1 VISNIVSLFVA
12 LVIVAITAI
21 LLSFVFM
28 NELGLRPSYMSI
40 QRLSLCAMVFHTSA
54 MLCFM
59 FLLYFDL
66 RFSALLVVTSYLAL
80 NALCTLAILAAGPAF
95 YGYGSMIAA
104 ALTFLLA
111 FALLVRETRWLHY
124 HAFIT
129 NNTSL

>member
-1 VISNIVSLFVA
+1 
-12 LVIVAITAI
+12 VIVATTAI

-40 QRLSLCAMVFHTSA
+40 QRISLCTMVFHTSA

-66 RFSALLVVTSYLAL
+66 RDHALLVVSSHLVL
-80 NALCTLAILAAGPAF
+80 NGVLTLAVLPAGPAF
-95 YGYGSMIAA
+95 YGYGNMIAS

-111 FALLVRETRWLHY
+111 FGLVLREIRWLHF